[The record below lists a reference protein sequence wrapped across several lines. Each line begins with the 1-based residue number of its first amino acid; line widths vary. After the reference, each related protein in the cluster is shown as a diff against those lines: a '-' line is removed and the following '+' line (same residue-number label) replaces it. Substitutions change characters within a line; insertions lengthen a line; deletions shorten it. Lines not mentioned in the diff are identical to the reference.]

1 MTAMAGFFD
10 QRLGAFPFPSPQATG
25 TPTSLRPGQVAR
37 QPGHTGVFPRA
48 DFETPGGN
56 EDVDGAQ
63 WWLTMQKICEASE
76 NNLQETNELVKELA
90 DWSHIMH
97 HCLR

>member
-1 MTAMAGFFD
+1 MVG
-10 QRLGAFPFPSPQATG
+10 
-25 TPTSLRPGQVAR
+25 
-37 QPGHTGVFPRA
+37 QPGRAGVVLQT

-56 EDVDGAQ
+56 KDADVAR
-63 WWLTMQKICEASE
+63 TMQKICEASE